1 MSDRHAP
8 QATRAEALELP
19 RPVAFVLGGG
29 ASFGAVQVGM
39 LQALGEVG
47 LAPDLV
53 VGTSVG
59 AANGALLA
67 EDPRGAANRLSH
79 RWLQVRRQ
87 TVFPGHALQR
97 LRSWRRNRTYLVSAE
112 GLREMLDEVLAAES
126 FDDLAIPFAASA
138 VDLASGEAV
147 YLDSGPLLPAVMA
160 STAVPGIYPAV
171 HRDGRE
177 LVDGGVVAN
186 VPIDHAL
193 TMGAASVVVLDC
205 GVFGLQAA
213 PPRRLGD
220 TVAHALAIMLRQQV
234 VKDVPPVA
242 RRVPV
247 LYLPGPFPVTSS
259 PLEFGASPQLM
270 QEAYERSRAF
280 LAAVEPAGP
289 GLYGHPPMVPGAEGE
304 KQMREVR
311 R

>member
-1 MSDRHAP
+1 MSDRPTP
-8 QATRAEALELP
+8 QATRSAGLELP

-47 LAPDLV
+47 LSPDLV

-87 TVFPGHALQR
+87 TVFPAHALQR
-97 LRSWRRNRTYLVSAE
+97 VRSWRRNRTYLVSSA
-112 GLREMLDEVLAAES
+112 GLRELLDEVLATER
-126 FDDLAIPFAASA
+126 FEDLTLPLVATA
-138 VDLASGEAV
+138 VDLASGEVV
-147 YLDSGPLLPAVMA
+147 YLDSGPLAPAIMA

-171 HRDGRE
+171 HHDGRE

-186 VPIDHAL
+186 VPIERAL
-193 TMGAASVVVLDC
+193 ALGAASVVVLDC

-242 RRVPV
+242 RQIPV
-247 LYLPGPFPVTSS
+247 LYLPGPFPVTAS
-259 PLEFGASPQLM
+259 PLEFGASARLM
-270 QEAYERSRAF
+270 QEAYEKSRAF
-280 LAAVEPAGP
+280 LAAVEPDGP
-289 GLYGHPPMVPGAEGE
+289 GLYGHPPMVPGVEGTE
-304 KQMREVR
+304 EMREVR

>member
-1 MSDRHAP
+1 MSDRPAP
-8 QATRAEALELP
+8 QASRTEPLELP

-39 LQALGEVG
+39 LQALAEIG

-59 AANGALLA
+59 AVNGALLA

-87 TVFPGHALQR
+87 MVFPARALER
-97 LRSWRRNRTYLVSAE
+97 VRSWRRNRTYLVPAD
-112 GLREMLDEVLAAES
+112 GLRGLLGEVLAAER
-126 FDDLAIPFAASA
+126 FEDLSLPFVATA
-138 VDLASGEAV
+138 VDIADGAVV
-147 YLDSGPLLPAVMA
+147 YLDSGPLLPAIMA

-171 HRDGRE
+171 RLDGRE

-186 VPIDHAL
+186 VPIGRAL
-193 TMGAASVVVLDC
+193 ELGAGSVVVLDC

-242 RRVPV
+242 RELPV
-247 LYLPGPFPVTSS
+247 LYLPGPFPVNTS
-259 PLEFGASPQLM
+259 PLEFGASARLM
-270 QEAYERSRAF
+270 QEAYEQSRAF
-280 LAAVEPAGP
+280 LAAVEPRGP
-289 GLYGHPPMVPGAEGE
+289 GLYGHPPMVPGTEGE
-304 KQMREVR
+304 DEMREVTR
-311 R
+311 